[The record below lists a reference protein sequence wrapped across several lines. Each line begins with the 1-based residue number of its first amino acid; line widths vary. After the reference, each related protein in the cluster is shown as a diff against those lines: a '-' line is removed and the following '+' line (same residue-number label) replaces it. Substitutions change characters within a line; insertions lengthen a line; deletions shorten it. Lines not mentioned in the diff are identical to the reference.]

1 MRIVQYVEDMSD
13 RLLKF
18 APLLGVLLMV
28 GCATSAASHSELS
41 TPARSLSHQSTHCLG
56 SPSGDPTVH
65 DTGSVDLRP
74 EARLVPPL
82 EYPASALHDR
92 IQGVVDL
99 GLIINEDGTV
109 DQDSITVVRSLS
121 PELDDQAVLAVSRA
135 TFYPACVGGK
145 AVRMRAVV
153 PVKFQITASITHP

>member
-1 MRIVQYVEDMSD
+1 MSD
-13 RLLKF
+13 QLLKSVALF
-18 APLLGVLLMV
+18 GVLLMV
-28 GCATSAASHSELS
+28 GCATPAASHSELS
-41 TPARSLSHQSTHCLG
+41 TPSRSFRHQSTHCLG

-65 DTGSVDLRP
+65 DTGSVDVRP
-74 EARLVPPL
+74 EARLVPPP

-109 DQDSITVVRSLS
+109 DQDSVTVVHALS
-121 PELDDQAVLAVSRA
+121 PELDDEAILMASRA

-153 PVKFQITASITHP
+153 PVRFQITTSITHP